1 MEYYSSVTHVFI
13 TFREPKIS
21 SSTRKAGT
29 LAEGMSSELGNTKPR
44 KPSPEIC
51 SLMTKL
57 NAKLETLSPYVK
69 DHLTP
74 CDPGYGTPVE
84 GSETACRGR
93 KAHDQIAR
101 EIIELCQIITM
112 YGEKRGKQTLYLYWG
127 IFIYAYMI
135 EL

>member
-1 MEYYSSVTHVFI
+1 MSSN
-13 TFREPKIS
+13 
-21 SSTRKAGT
+21 TRKAGT
-29 LAEGMSSELGNTKPR
+29 SAEAMSEQGNTKPR

-51 SLMTKL
+51 SLMTQL
-57 NAKLETLSPYVK
+57 SAKLETLSPSVK

-84 GSETACRGR
+84 GSETAYRGR
-93 KAHDQIAR
+93 KAHSQIAR

-112 YGEKRGKQTLYLYWG
+112 YGEKRGKQTFYLYWV
-127 IFIYAYMI
+127 IIIYAYII

>member
-1 MEYYSSVTHVFI
+1 MSNSKT
-13 TFREPKIS
+13 
-21 SSTRKAGT
+21 KADT
-29 LAEGMSSELGNTKPR
+29 ATEAMSELGNLTPR

-51 SLMTKL
+51 SLMIQL
-57 NAKLETLSPYVK
+57 SAKLETLSPSVK

-84 GSETACRGR
+84 GSDTACRGR
-93 KAHDQIAR
+93 KAHNQIAR